1 MKKFLLILAAVI
13 MVAACG
19 KKEEAGY
26 KVTVKFEGDV
36 PDLKTD
42 ARIIMTNMD
51 TSEYAIND
59 TATVVNGQA
68 MFTGSVKS
76 PDLVVIRFLGVDQS
90 GSSRNIC
97 TLFLENDTYTISV
110 PADTN
115 EEPVIT
121 GGRTQHVVDSLNT
134 VAKSIIKAAK
144 LDTLQSM
151 FETATDVMKDSITTV
166 RKKVYEDIN
175 NVFTNYI
182 NKHPH
187 SMFAL
192 YQDAMQIEY
201 MPADSAMKLEKEFA
215 SIPEYAN
222 NKYFK
227 KIQKYVSGESNFA
240 VGKQAPDFTE
250 NDPAGN
256 PIKFSDIYK
265 QNKITMVDFW
275 ASWCSPCRQ
284 FNPILRRLY
293 YKYKNKGFGILGV
306 SLDKEQDA
314 WLDAIAKDRLSWP
327 QVSDLKGWDNA
338 VSKAYLVTSIP
349 QNIFVDST
357 GRIVLSRA
365 EEDEIDSFLND
376 NLNQQ

>member
-314 WLDAIAKDRLSWP
+314 WLDAIAKDRLPWP

>member
-19 KKEEAGY
+19 KKEETGY

-97 TLFLENDTYTISV
+97 TFFLENDTYTISV

-314 WLDAIAKDRLSWP
+314 WLDAIAKDRLPWP

>member
-134 VAKSIIKAAK
+134 VAKNIIKAAK

-151 FETATDVMKDSITTV
+151 FETATGVMKDSITTV

-314 WLDAIAKDRLSWP
+314 WLDAIAKDRLPWP

>member
-187 SMFAL
+187 SMYAL

-201 MPADSAMKLEKEFA
+201 MPADSAIKLEKEFA

-222 NKYFK
+222 NKSFK

-240 VGKQAPDFTE
+240 VGKQAPDF
-250 NDPAGN
+250 
-256 PIKFSDIYK
+256 
-265 QNKITMVDFW
+265 
-275 ASWCSPCRQ
+275 
-284 FNPILRRLY
+284 
-293 YKYKNKGFGILGV
+293 
-306 SLDKEQDA
+306 
-314 WLDAIAKDRLSWP
+314 
-327 QVSDLKGWDNA
+327 
-338 VSKAYLVTSIP
+338 
-349 QNIFVDST
+349 
-357 GRIVLSRA
+357 
-365 EEDEIDSFLND
+365 
-376 NLNQQ
+376 

>member
-1 MKKFLLILAAVI
+1 